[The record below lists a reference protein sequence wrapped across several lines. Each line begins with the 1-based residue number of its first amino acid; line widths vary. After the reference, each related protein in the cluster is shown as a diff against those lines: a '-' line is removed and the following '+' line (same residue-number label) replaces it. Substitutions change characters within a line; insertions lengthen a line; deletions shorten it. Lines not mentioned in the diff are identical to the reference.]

1 MTEYAI
7 RNGWR
12 TIMKGLKTIPGEIIL
27 PEIVKECKTHPR
39 PAVVVYF
46 VGGVTYGEV
55 ATIRLLG
62 KLFSTYFIIFLGK

>member
-1 MTEYAI
+1 
-7 RNGWR
+7 
-12 TIMKGLKTIPGEIIL
+12 MKGLKIIPGEIVI
-27 PEIVKECKTHPR
+27 PENVKECRSHPR

-62 KLFSTYFIIFLGK
+62 KMFGK